1 MKRFFALF
9 VARNKEFVR
18 DRGSLA
24 WSLLFPF
31 LIIIGFSFAFSGQNQ
46 DIFKVAVH
54 RPAGMTASNQS
65 PASNFMQTKFIR
77 FLDANELKTSI
88 EKLQRHQYDMVLSL
102 DQQPKYWINSSSPKG
117 YLLEKMLSTQN
128 PAGQSVFIKEQVT
141 GREIRYV
148 DWLIAGLL
156 GMNVMFGSLFG
167 VGYVIVRY
175 RKAGVLRRLKA
186 TPVSAFEFLS
196 AQVASRLILMM
207 TTCAIVVAGCRLIV
221 DLQVIGSYF
230 DLFAVLLLGSLCMI
244 ALALVV
250 AARISSEEFA
260 GGLLNVITWPMML
273 FSGVWFSLEG
283 ANPVLQKLSR
293 LLPLTHLVDAS
304 RSIITEGATLSDVSD
319 HLLLMLGLTGVF
331 MLISSRLFRWE

>member
-1 MKRFFALF
+1 MRKFIALLN
-9 VARNKEFVR
+9 ARNKEFVR
-18 DRGSLA
+18 DRGSMA

-54 RPAGMTASNQS
+54 RPTIASVSPES
-65 PASNFMQTKFIR
+65 PANLFLQTKFIR
-77 FLDANELKTSI
+77 FLETEQLQPSI
-88 EKLQRHQYDMVLSL
+88 EKLQRHQYDMVISL
-102 DQQPKYWINSSSPKG
+102 EEQPKYWINSSSPKG
-117 YLLEKMLSTQN
+117 YLLEKMLNSQTSKE
-128 PAGQSVFIKEQVT
+128 PTGFIKEQVT

-207 TTCAIVVAGCRLIV
+207 TTCAIVLAGCRLLV
-221 DLQVIGSYF
+221 DLQMFGSYY
-230 DLFAVLLLGSLCMI
+230 DLFVVLLIGSLCMI
-244 ALALVV
+244 SLALVV

-260 GGLLNVITWPMML
+260 GGLLNVVTWPMML

-283 ANPVLQKLSR
+283 AHPVLQKFSR

-304 RSIITEGATLSDVSD
+304 RSIITEGAKLSDVSGD
-319 HLLLMLGLTGVF
+319 LLLMAGLTAVF
-331 MLISSRLFRWE
+331 MIISSWLFQWE

>member
-1 MKRFFALF
+1 MKKFFALLG
-9 VARNKEFVR
+9 ARNKEFVR
-18 DRGSLA
+18 DRGSMA

-54 RPAGMTASNQS
+54 RPAGETTAANAEANS
-65 PASNFMQTKFIR
+65 FIQTKFIR
-77 FLDANELKTSI
+77 FLDTPELKPSI
-88 EKLQRHQYDMVLSL
+88 EKLQRHQYDMVISL
-102 DQQPKYWINSSSPKG
+102 EQQPKYWINDSSPKG
-117 YLLEKMLSTQN
+117 YLLEKMLTAQTTT
-128 PAGQSVFIKEQVT
+128 GQSNFVKEQVT

-196 AQVASRLILMM
+196 AQVASRLVLMM
-207 TTCAIVVAGCRLIV
+207 TTCAIVLAGCRFMV
-221 DLQVIGSYF
+221 DLQIIGSYL
-230 DLFAVLLLGSLCMI
+230 DLFVVLLVGSLCMI
-244 ALALVV
+244 SLALVV

-260 GGLLNVITWPMML
+260 GGLLNVLTWPMML

-304 RSIITEGATLSDVSD
+304 RSIITEGATLSDVSG
-319 HLLLMLGLTGVF
+319 HVLLMLGLTAVF
-331 MLISSRLFRWE
+331 MVISSRLFRWE